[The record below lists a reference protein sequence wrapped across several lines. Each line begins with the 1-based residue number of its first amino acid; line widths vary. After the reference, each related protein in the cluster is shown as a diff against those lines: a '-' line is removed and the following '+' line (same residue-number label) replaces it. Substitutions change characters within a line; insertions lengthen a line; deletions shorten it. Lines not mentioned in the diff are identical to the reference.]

1 MTEWKLYRIS
11 YIFKYH
17 NKYDMNINVPDTKER
32 YKTVTEKYLT
42 LKNRISPHNVRVFC
56 YFCNYIYYYSVIIGM
71 KNIIYPIICLIL
83 TVCVLSVSGCGNSNK
98 KEFNRLLL
106 TLAES
111 DHTIDNNDWKKI
123 ESSITSAKENFEEFY
138 EDDRLDTE
146 KVKTYIE
153 EFFKNRRPAIEVSF
167 VGIGGDGR
175 ITAKFYLERSGSMVP
190 YDAANGDGRFKAAIV
205 RMLNSL
211 PNEDNNKIY
220 VVNSSIN
227 EYPQGV
233 RKFLADNNIFEATR
247 SIGDASY
254 TDFAVIFRDIL
265 DHTAANEVSILVTDM
280 IYSTKN
286 MNGINP
292 QKVFAEAQGM
302 INSVFKNNVKDKSML
317 IIKMN
322 SSFNGMYYSYDSP
335 SGKRY
340 DGQRPYYIV
349 IVSNKENIARL
360 TQDSSYSTFCQFK
373 EMDGYENEYLFET
386 SEIYSPHYSLLMSYP
401 DIKARFRPEKGQT
414 SQITEIEDVEPE
426 KGTSSIQLVVA
437 ADLGGMFIDDGYLS
451 DKRNYVV
458 ESDDDIKIKAI
469 MTIDRQHITPAEKK
483 YAEKATHVFVL
494 ETKKIT
500 TDQDVRIRL
509 KNALPQWVEQSSSD
523 DDANIAAPEFART
536 TFGFKYIMKG
546 IYESYSKNAEEG
558 PYYFTLKLKLKK

>member
-1 MTEWKLYRIS
+1 
-11 YIFKYH
+11 
-17 NKYDMNINVPDTKER
+17 
-32 YKTVTEKYLT
+32 
-42 LKNRISPHNVRVFC
+42 
-56 YFCNYIYYYSVIIGM
+56 M

-111 DHTIDNNDWKKI
+111 DRTIDNNDWKKI

-153 EFFKNRRPAIEVSF
+153 EFFKNRRPSIEVSF

-175 ITAKFYLERSGSMVP
+175 MTAKFYLERSGSMVP

-211 PNEDNNKIY
+211 PNEDHNKIY

-286 MNGINP
+286 MNGA
-292 QKVFAEAQGM
+292 FDELAAAEYG
-302 INSVFKNNVKDKSML
+302 
-317 IIKMN
+317 
-322 SSFNGMYYSYDSP
+322 
-335 SGKRY
+335 
-340 DGQRPYYIV
+340 
-349 IVSNKENIARL
+349 NIFVTGR
-360 TQDSSYSTFCQFK
+360 
-373 EMDGYENEYLFET
+373 NEQQLQWHVLF
-386 SEIYSPHYSLLMSYP
+386 L
-401 DIKARFRPEKGQT
+401 
-414 SQITEIEDVEPE
+414 
-426 KGTSSIQLVVA
+426 
-437 ADLGGMFIDDGYLS
+437 
-451 DKRNYVV
+451 
-458 ESDDDIKIKAI
+458 
-469 MTIDRQHITPAEKK
+469 
-483 YAEKATHVFVL
+483 
-494 ETKKIT
+494 
-500 TDQDVRIRL
+500 
-509 KNALPQWVEQSSSD
+509 
-523 DDANIAAPEFART
+523 
-536 TFGFKYIMKG
+536 
-546 IYESYSKNAEEG
+546 
-558 PYYFTLKLKLKK
+558 

>member
-1 MTEWKLYRIS
+1 
-11 YIFKYH
+11 
-17 NKYDMNINVPDTKER
+17 
-32 YKTVTEKYLT
+32 
-42 LKNRISPHNVRVFC
+42 
-56 YFCNYIYYYSVIIGM
+56 M

-111 DHTIDNNDWKKI
+111 DRTIDNNDWKKI

-153 EFFKNRRPAIEVSF
+153 EFFKNRRPSIEVSF

-175 ITAKFYLERSGSMVP
+175 MTAKFYLERSGSMVP

-211 PNEDNNKIY
+211 PNEDHNKIY

-426 KGTSSIQLVVA
+426 NGTSSIQLVVA
-437 ADLGGMFIDDGYLS
+437 ADLGRMFIDDNYLS

-523 DDANIAAPEFART
+523 DDANIAAQEFART

>member
-1 MTEWKLYRIS
+1 
-11 YIFKYH
+11 
-17 NKYDMNINVPDTKER
+17 MNINVPDTKER
-32 YKTVTEKYLT
+32 YKTVTEQYLT

-111 DHTIDNNDWKKI
+111 DRTIDNNDWKKI
-123 ESSITSAKENFEEFY
+123 ESSINSAKENFEEFY
-138 EDDRLDTE
+138 EGDRLDTE

-153 EFFKNRRPAIEVSF
+153 EFFKNRRPSIEVSF

-426 KGTSSIQLVVA
+426 NGTLSIQLVVA
-437 ADLGGMFIDDGYLS
+437 ADLGGMFIDDSYLS

-500 TDQDVRIRL
+500 TDQNVRIRL

>member
-1 MTEWKLYRIS
+1 
-11 YIFKYH
+11 
-17 NKYDMNINVPDTKER
+17 MNVNVPDTKER
-32 YKTVTEKYLT
+32 YKTAAEQYLT

-111 DHTIDNNDWKKI
+111 DRTIDNNDWKKI

-138 EDDRLDTE
+138 EDGRLDTE
-146 KVKTYIE
+146 KVKIYIE
-153 EFFKNRRPAIEVSF
+153 EFFKNRRPSIEVSF
-167 VGIGGDGR
+167 VGTGSDGR
-175 ITAKFYLERSGSMVP
+175 ISAKFYLERSGSMVP

-265 DHTAANEVSILVTDM
+265 DHTATNEVSILVTDM

-426 KGTSSIQLVVA
+426 KGASSIQLVVA

-469 MTIDRQHITPAEKK
+469 MNIDRQHITPAEKK

>member
-1 MTEWKLYRIS
+1 
-11 YIFKYH
+11 
-17 NKYDMNINVPDTKER
+17 
-32 YKTVTEKYLT
+32 
-42 LKNRISPHNVRVFC
+42 
-56 YFCNYIYYYSVIIGM
+56 M

-111 DHTIDNNDWKKI
+111 DRTIDNNDWKKI

-153 EFFKNRRPAIEVSF
+153 EFFKNRRPSIEVSF

-175 ITAKFYLERSGSMVP
+175 MTAKFYLERSGSMVP

-426 KGTSSIQLVVA
+426 NGTSSIQLVVA
-437 ADLGGMFIDDGYLS
+437 ADLGRMFIDDNYLS

-483 YAEKATHVFVL
+483 YAEKVTHVFVL

>member
-1 MTEWKLYRIS
+1 
-11 YIFKYH
+11 
-17 NKYDMNINVPDTKER
+17 MNVNVPDTKER
-32 YKTVTEKYLT
+32 YKTAAEQYLT

-111 DHTIDNNDWKKI
+111 DRTIDNNDWKKI

-138 EDDRLDTE
+138 EDGRLDTE
-146 KVKTYIE
+146 KVKIYIE
-153 EFFKNRRPAIEVSF
+153 EFFKNRRPSIEVSF
-167 VGIGGDGR
+167 VGTGSDGR
-175 ITAKFYLERSGSMVP
+175 ISAKFYLERSGSMVP

-220 VVNSSIN
+220 VVNSSIK

-265 DHTAANEVSILVTDM
+265 DHTATNEVSILVTDM

-437 ADLGGMFIDDGYLS
+437 ADLGGMFIDDSYLS

-458 ESDDDIKIKAI
+458 ESDDDINIKAI

-523 DDANIAAPEFART
+523 DDANIAAPEFAGT